1 MVLQVKANRSDDI
14 KMLSDSS
21 IENKNKWIENTS
33 DKILQPLIESGV
45 DIDVIVPYGSASFN

>member
-1 MVLQVKANRSDDI
+1 MKANRSDDI